1 VGQRRSRPN
10 REVSQVTEGTT
21 HSSAQPNGSAA
32 GTPKREARIE
42 LTWAGEHRFD
52 TGRPGG
58 PTARFDGD
66 GATGQSP
73 VDGLLSALAACSAA
87 DVVDILAKRRTPVER
102 LRVEVRGERREE
114 FPRRFTHIEL
124 RYIVDGAGIDAPHVE
139 RAIALSHEKY
149 CSVGAT
155 LDPALAIS
163 SVAVVNGVEGEL
175 RTGSNDG

>member
-1 VGQRRSRPN
+1 MAN
-10 REVSQVTEGTT
+10 E
-21 HSSAQPNGSAA
+21 SSGAATAASSDVNASA
-32 GTPKREARIE
+32 PKREARVE
-42 LTWAGEHRFD
+42 VTWAGDHRFD
-52 TGRPGG
+52 AGRPGG
-58 PTARFDGD
+58 PTSRLDGD

-87 DVVDILAKRRTPVER
+87 DVVDIMAKRRTPVER

-114 FPRRFTHIEL
+114 LPRRFMKVEL

-155 LDPALAIS
+155 LAKDLVIS
-163 SVAVVNGVEGEL
+163 SVAIVNGEIGATHDS
-175 RTGSNDG
+175 R

>member
-1 VGQRRSRPN
+1 MAN
-10 REVSQVTEGTT
+10 GTT
-21 HSSAQPNGSAA
+21 NASAS
-32 GTPKREARIE
+32 GTPAPAPPKRESRVE
-42 LTWAGEHRFD
+42 VTWAGEHRFD

-58 PTARFDGD
+58 PTSRLDGD
-66 GATGQSP
+66 GNTGQSP

-114 FPRRFTHIEL
+114 LPRRFTKVEL
-124 RYIVDGAGIDAPHVE
+124 RYIVDGAGIEAAHVE

-155 LDPALAIS
+155 LAKDLEITT
-163 SVAVVNGVEGEL
+163 VAVVNGVVGA
-175 RTGSNDG
+175 SPDSH

>member
-1 VGQRRSRPN
+1 MTHQAGKPAS
-10 REVSQVTEGTT
+10 STE
-21 HSSAQPNGSAA
+21 SSVVNA
-32 GTPKREARIE
+32 PKREARIE
-42 LTWAGEHRFD
+42 LAWAGEHRFD

-102 LRVEVRGERREE
+102 LRVAVRGERREE

-124 RYIVDGAGIDAPHVE
+124 RYIVDGAGIDTTHVE

-149 CSVGAT
+149 CSVAAT
-155 LDPALAIS
+155 LDPTLSIS
-163 SVAVVNGVEGEL
+163 TVAVVNGIEGEI
-175 RTGSNDG
+175 RTGHDNG

>member
-1 VGQRRSRPN
+1 MSH
-10 REVSQVTEGTT
+10 GTT
-21 HSSAQPNGSAA
+21 NSGSGSVEA
-32 GTPKREARIE
+32 GPAPRRESRVDV
-42 LTWAGEHRFD
+42 TWAGEHRFD
-52 TGRPGG
+52 AGRPGG
-58 PTARFDGD
+58 PTLRLDGD

-87 DVVDILAKRRTPVER
+87 DVVDIMAKRRTPVER

-114 FPRRFTHIEL
+114 LPRRFMRVEL

-155 LDPALAIS
+155 LAEDLEIS
-163 SVAVVNGVEGEL
+163 SVAVVNGKVGTARE
-175 RTGSNDG
+175 SH

>member
-1 VGQRRSRPN
+1 M
-10 REVSQVTEGTT
+10 
-21 HSSAQPNGSAA
+21 ANGSTNAA
-32 GTPKREARIE
+32 GSSTADPAVPKREARVE
-42 LTWAGEHRFD
+42 VTWAGDHRFD

-58 PTARFDGD
+58 PTSRLDGD

-87 DVVDILAKRRTPVER
+87 DVVDIMAKRRTPVER
-102 LRVEVRGERREE
+102 LRVEVRGERREDL
-114 FPRRFTHIEL
+114 PRRFVTVEL

-155 LDPALAIS
+155 LAPDLVIR
-163 SVAVVNGVEGEL
+163 SVAVVNGQVGAEKG
-175 RTGSNDG
+175 